1 MDTEEIVLEYEEHN
15 KVLRELKK
23 AVLRAGGE
31 VSAVSGAFG
40 WFQSEAERR
49 HISEEILRM
58 CCVEVY
64 NDVCLL
70 QVGKGWLVLEQ
81 QPAVFLRSLYG
92 KNIDQMF
99 RYTRNEILKLYPQN
113 EGQNH
118 QMIGRIKQ
126 YIDQHLDEELSEKDL
141 AEQLYVTP
149 SHFSRLF
156 KQEEGIGCREY
167 IIARRLERAK
177 NLLCS
182 SDLRVGSIAAAV
194 GYKDVNYFSA
204 SFKKY
209 TGKAP
214 GEYRQQGLEQ

>member
-1 MDTEEIVLEYEEHN
+1 MDTEQIMSSYEEHA
-15 KVLRELKK
+15 KILTELKK
-23 AVLRAGGE
+23 SVLRAGGE
-31 VSAVSGAFG
+31 VSAVSGAFN

-49 HISEEILRM
+49 HMEEKLLRI
-58 CCVEVY
+58 CCVELY
-64 NDVCLL
+64 NTVCLL
-70 QVGKGWLVLEQ
+70 QVGEGKIVLEQ
-81 QPAVFLRSLYG
+81 QPTVFLRGLYG
-92 KNIDQMF
+92 KNIDRML
-99 RYTRNEILKLYPQN
+99 RYTRNEILKLYPQDA
-113 EGQNH
+113 GQNH
-118 QMIGRIKQ
+118 QMISRIKQ

-141 AEQLYVTP
+141 AEQLYVTS

-177 NLLCS
+177 NLLSS

-209 TGKAP
+209 TGQAP
-214 GEYRQQGLEQ
+214 GEYRRSLQEQ

>member
-70 QVGKGWLVLEQ
+70 QVGKGSLV
-81 QPAVFLRSLYG
+81 
-92 KNIDQMF
+92 
-99 RYTRNEILKLYPQN
+99 
-113 EGQNH
+113 
-118 QMIGRIKQ
+118 
-126 YIDQHLDEELSEKDL
+126 
-141 AEQLYVTP
+141 
-149 SHFSRLF
+149 RL
-156 KQEEGIGCREY
+156 GDG
-167 IIARRLERAK
+167 
-177 NLLCS
+177 
-182 SDLRVGSIAAAV
+182 
-194 GYKDVNYFSA
+194 
-204 SFKKY
+204 
-209 TGKAP
+209 
-214 GEYRQQGLEQ
+214 

>member
-1 MDTEEIVLEYEEHN
+1 MDTEQILSGYEEHN
-15 KVLRELKK
+15 KILLELKK
-23 AVLRAGGE
+23 SVLRAGGE
-31 VSAVSGAFG
+31 VSAVSGAFS

-49 HISEEILRM
+49 HIDREIIRI
-58 CCVEVY
+58 CCVEIY

-70 QVGKGWLVLEQ
+70 QVGKGRIVLEE
-81 QPAVFLRSLYG
+81 QPVIFLRSLYG
-92 KNIDQMF
+92 KNTDQML
-99 RYTRNEILKLYPQN
+99 RYTRAEILRLYPQDA
-113 EGQNH
+113 GPNH
-118 QMIGRIKQ
+118 QMIGRIKL

-167 IIARRLERAK
+167 IIGRRLERAK

-182 SDLRVGSIAAAV
+182 SDLRVGSIAAAI

-209 TGKAP
+209 TGQAP
-214 GEYRQQGLEQ
+214 GEYRKQMSEQ